1 VQLASVFMLLS
12 ARDMSLDVGG
22 IVIDFL
28 RVPLENT
35 WKATS
40 YVRTLTMN
48 QGVYEVTMYVSD
60 GVCC

>member
-1 VQLASVFMLLS
+1 MLLS